1 MQNFVIASKMQN
13 FVTVSKI
20 QNFVIAPKIQN
31 LVTSQKSKKM
41 KQITQKLYN
50 FVKKKSKF
58 VPKTKI
64 PTQKYKI
71 QKSVFERAKRKS
83 QKFAFKD

>member
-31 LVTSQKSKKM
+31 LVTSQKSTKIKKYSEM
-41 KQITQKLYN
+41 IKFRQ
-50 FVKKKSKF
+50 KKSKF